1 MNRKLVLLT
10 AAAVAFVVSG
20 FDIQVDQFAT
30 AQNSQARG
38 KTKASM
44 KRGAKGKP
52 SPPKTNLPTGAE
64 KTKVDVAP
72 VKPELR
78 DAAVRSAAKIDT
90 LVEAGLKKAG
100 QKPNEMS
107 SPEHFVRRVYLDI
120 TGTIPTSKQTESF
133 LGNKSESNR
142 IVLIDGLLNRPG
154 YASQMYNWMADI
166 LRLVD
171 KAGNDN
177 YLRPYSDWVKECL
190 QDNES
195 WDAMVHDMLTA
206 EGRVWDEP
214 AAGFVL
220 RDPGMPLDNL
230 NNAVRTFLGT
240 RIGCAQCHDHPFDK
254 WTQKEFYSLAAFTA
268 GIEYRATAKV
278 SINAKD
284 IDKAANKDGKESNEA
299 RQAKQLMRLNRNG
312 VSENDKKQLK
322 FPHDYQYDNAKPE
335 QIATP
340 AVLWGTAPSKINNSE
355 RRKIFADWV
364 ATADNPRFSLTMA
377 NRLWQKAMG
386 IGLIEPADDMKDET
400 TATNPEL
407 MEFLAS
413 ELVRLKFDLKEFQRI
428 VYYSKTY
435 QRAATYGELDREKP
449 YLFPGPLLRRLTAEQ
464 VWDSLLTLTMPTPE
478 LVVRPDDD
486 EYVATV
492 ALTDKTTASELLKK
506 VERLAEIRKE
516 ENKDKNKR
524 LYKGQELVRASELP
538 QPLPEGHFLRQF
550 GQSDRQSIADSHTDG
565 TVPQLLTMFNGP
577 VTHMMLEQGSVIY
590 NEVKVATT
598 VEGQINKIFV
608 LVLNRHPTAA
618 ERAVA
623 QKEIKA
629 AGPAGIGN
637 VIWALLNTREFL
649 FVQ

>member
-10 AAAVAFVVSG
+10 SAIVAFVVG
-20 FDIQVDQFAT
+20 IFDIQVDQYAA

-44 KRGAKGKP
+44 KRGAKGKQA
-52 SPPKTNLPTGAE
+52 PPKTNLPTGAE
-64 KTKVDVAP
+64 KTKVDIAP

-78 DAAVRSAAKIDT
+78 DAAMRSAAKIDT

-120 TGTIPTSKQTESF
+120 TGTIPTSKLTESF
-133 LGNKSESNR
+133 LGNKSESAR

-230 NNAVRTFLGT
+230 NNAVRIFLGT

-268 GIEYRATAKV
+268 GIEYRAKTKIN
-278 SINAKD
+278 INAKD
-284 IDKAANKDGKESNEA
+284 IDKASSKDGKESNDA
-299 RQAKQLMRLNRNG
+299 RRAKQLMRLNRNG
-312 VSENDKKQLK
+312 VSENEKKQLK
-322 FPHDYQYDNAKPE
+322 FPHDYQYDNAKAE

-400 TATNPEL
+400 KATNPEL
-407 MEFLAS
+407 MAFLAS

-428 VYYSKTY
+428 IYYSKTY
-435 QRAATYGELDREKP
+435 QRAATYGELDPEKP

-492 ALTDKTTASELLKK
+492 ALTEKTTAEELLKK
-506 VERLAEIRKE
+506 VEHLASIS
-516 ENKDKNKR
+516 KDEAK
-524 LYKGQELVRASELP
+524 
-538 QPLPEGHFLRQF
+538 
-550 GQSDRQSIADSHTDG
+550 
-565 TVPQLLTMFNGP
+565 
-577 VTHMMLEQGSVIY
+577 
-590 NEVKVATT
+590 
-598 VEGQINKIFV
+598 
-608 LVLNRHPTAA
+608 
-618 ERAVA
+618 
-623 QKEIKA
+623 
-629 AGPAGIGN
+629 
-637 VIWALLNTREFL
+637 
-649 FVQ
+649 